1 VRSPLTIKPV
11 TPIRK
16 FGSPSRLIPGAQAS
30 SGAVPR
36 KKSSSATVDGRFWG
50 WQDHDG
56 LGEPRKRHFAEVL
69 AETLFPRLSV
79 HGQRWNLA
87 RQVSGDFFLII
98 FGFAAVGRLIV
109 LLEFAIHHDP
119 AALLRPE
126 PFPTA
131 GPGLLLLYG
140 ALFTLLGFSEHLYH
154 PETVQAPLREQLVL
168 GKVLFWSAAL
178 VVMAVGW
185 SGPHLISL
193 TTVAASAP
201 LNFLIMVAWR
211 NHWRRVPTLQGQ
223 GRRDVRNVLI
233 IGAGKTGRELASHMG
248 EDLAGKRVV
257 MGFLDEDEPIGGDV
271 HGRVADF
278 ARIARTDFVDE
289 IILTAPQQP
298 ELARRVIREAR
309 RNQIDVKVVPDLF
322 GFEPDDPLV
331 FEQFGNIPVLTLRE
345 ERMPVFSLFLK
356 RVVDTLTAAMALAF
370 TAPLLM
376 IIALVIK
383 LESPGPVLYQAQRVG
398 LKGRRFRCYKF
409 RTMSAGADKLKE
421 HLRMQNERQGPF
433 FKMTDDPRITRAGR
447 FLRRYSL
454 DELPQLWNVVRGEMS
469 LVGPR
474 PHPLDDFERY
484 DLGDLQRLDVP
495 PGLTGLWQVT
505 ARRDPSFER
514 GLALDLEYIRSWSL
528 WRDLQILYKTVSVVL
543 HGSGV

>member
-1 VRSPLTIKPV
+1 VRSPLTIKAA

-16 FGSPSRLIPGAQAS
+16 LASPSRLIPGAQAS
-30 SGAVPR
+30 NVSVKR
-36 KKSSSATVDGRFWG
+36 KKSSSATVDGRFWE
-50 WQDHDG
+50 WQGSDG
-56 LGEPRKRHFAEVL
+56 LGQPRKRHLTEVL
-69 AETLFPRLSV
+69 ADVLFPRLSV
-79 HGQRWNLA
+79 HGQHGNLA
-87 RQVSGDFFLII
+87 RQVAADFFLII
-98 FGFAAVGRLIV
+98 FGFAAVGHLIV
-109 LLEFAIHHDP
+109 LVEFAIHHDP

-140 ALFTLLGFSEHLYH
+140 ALFTLLGFSERLYH
-154 PETVQAPLREQLVL
+154 PETIQVPQREQLVL

-178 VVMAVGW
+178 VVAAVGW

-193 TTVAASAP
+193 TTLAASAP
-201 LNFLIMVAWR
+201 LNFLIMLAWR
-211 NHWRRVPTLQGQ
+211 NHWRRVPAQSAKV
-223 GRRDVRNVLI
+223 GRDMRNVLI
-233 IGAGKTGRELASHMG
+233 VGAGKVGRELAAHMSR
-248 EDLAGKRVV
+248 DLACKCVV
-257 MGFLDEDEPIGGDV
+257 MGFLDENKPAGGDV
-271 HGRVADF
+271 HGGVEDL
-278 ARIARTDFVDE
+278 ARILRADFVDE

-298 ELARRVIREAR
+298 EVARRIIREAR

-331 FEQFGNIPVLTLRE
+331 FERFGNIPVLTLRE
-345 ERMPVFSLFLK
+345 ERLPIFCLFLK
-356 RVVDTLTAAMALAF
+356 RAVDAVTAAAALAF
-370 TAPLLM
+370 AAPLLT
-376 IIALVIK
+376 IIALAIK
-383 LESPGPVLYQAQRVG
+383 LESTGPVLYQAQRVG

-409 RTMSAGADKLKE
+409 RTMSVDADKLKD
-421 HLRMQNERQGPF
+421 HLRAHNQRQGPF
-433 FKMTDDPRITRAGR
+433 FKMVDDPRITRAGR

-484 DLGDLQRLDVP
+484 DLGDLQRLNVP

-514 GLALDLEYIRSWSL
+514 GLALDLEYIRNWTL
-528 WRDLQILYKTVSVVL
+528 WRDLQILCKTVSVVL
-543 HGSGV
+543 RGSGV

>member
-1 VRSPLTIKPV
+1 MRSPVTIRPV

-16 FGSPSRLIPGAQAS
+16 FAFPSRLIPGAQRS
-30 SGAVPR
+30 IDGATR
-36 KKSSSATVDGRFWG
+36 RKSSSATLDGRFWG
-50 WQDHDG
+50 WQGQND
-56 LGEPRKRHFAEVL
+56 LGEARKPHFFLVL
-69 AETLFPRLSV
+69 AEALFPRLSV

-87 RQVSGDFFLII
+87 WQVAADFFLII
-98 FGFAAVGRLIV
+98 FGFAAIGHLAV
-109 LLEFAIHHDP
+109 LLEFALRHDP
-119 AALLRPE
+119 AVLLRPE
-126 PFPTA
+126 TFPTA

-140 ALFTLLGFSEHLYH
+140 ALFTLLGFSERLYH
-154 PETVQAPLREQLVL
+154 PETVQVPQRERMVL
-168 GKVLFWSAAL
+168 AKVVFWSAAL
-178 VVMAVGW
+178 VVTAVGW

-193 TTVAASAP
+193 TAVAASAP
-201 LNFLIMVAWR
+201 LNFLIMLAWR
-211 NHWRRVPTLQGQ
+211 NYWRPVQGQ
-223 GRRDVRNVLI
+223 TRSQRNVRNVLI
-233 IGAGKTGRELASHMG
+233 IGAGMVGRELAAHLSQ
-248 EDLAGKRVV
+248 DLTGRHVL
-257 MGFLDEDEPIGGDV
+257 MGFLDEDEPVGGEV
-271 HGRVADF
+271 KGRVEDLS
-278 ARIARTDFVDE
+278 RIVRTDFVDE
-289 IILTAPQQP
+289 IILTTPQQP
-298 ELARRVIREAR
+298 DVARRVIREAR

-331 FEQFGNIPVLTLRE
+331 FEKIGNIPVLTLRE
-345 ERMPVFSLFLK
+345 ERLPTFFLFLK
-356 RVVDTLTAAMALAF
+356 RTVDTVIAATALVFA
-370 TAPLLM
+370 APLLT

-383 LESPGPVLYQAQRVG
+383 LESPGPVLYQAPRVG

-409 RTMSAGADKLKE
+409 RTMSADADQLKDR
-421 HLRMQNERQGPF
+421 LRARNQRQGPF
-433 FKMTDDPRITRAGR
+433 FKIADDPRITRAGR

-514 GLALDLEYIRSWSL
+514 GLALDLEYIRSWTL
-528 WRDLQILYKTVSVVL
+528 WRDFQILYKTVAVVL

>member
-1 VRSPLTIKPV
+1 VRSPLKIEPV

-16 FGSPSRLIPGAQAS
+16 FVSPSRLIPGAHAS
-30 SGAVPR
+30 TGGAPR

-50 WQDHDG
+50 WQGRDSVG
-56 LGEPRKRHFAEVL
+56 QARKRHLSEVVAE
-69 AETLFPRLSV
+69 ALFPRLSV
-79 HGQRWNLA
+79 HGRRWNLT
-87 RQVSGDFFLII
+87 RQVSADFFLII
-98 FGFAAVGRLIV
+98 FGFAAVGHLIE
-109 LLEFAIHHDP
+109 LLEFAVRHDP
-119 AALLRPE
+119 ATLLRPE

-140 ALFTLLGFSEHLYH
+140 ALFTLLGFSERLYH
-154 PETVQAPLREQLVL
+154 PETIQAPHREQLVL
-168 GKVLFWSAAL
+168 GKVVFWSAAL
-178 VVMAVGW
+178 VVMAVRW

-193 TTVAASAP
+193 TTLAASAP

-211 NHWRRVPTLQGQ
+211 NHWRRVPARQAQSG
-223 GRRDVRNVLI
+223 RDVRNVLI
-233 IGAGKTGRELASHMG
+233 IGAGKAGRELAAHMA
-248 EDLAGKRVV
+248 DDPACRRVV

-271 HGRVADF
+271 HGRVEDL

-289 IILTAPQQP
+289 IILTAPQRP
-298 ELARRVIREAR
+298 EVARQVIREAR
-309 RNQIDVKVVPDLF
+309 HNQIDVKVVPDLF

-331 FEQFGNIPVLTLRE
+331 FETFGNIPVLTLRE

-356 RVVDTLTAAMALAF
+356 RAVDTVTAAAALAF
-370 TAPLLM
+370 IAPLLT

-383 LESPGPVLYQAQRVG
+383 LESTGPVLYQAERAG
-398 LKGRRFRCYKF
+398 MKGRRFRCYKF
-409 RTMSAGADKLKE
+409 RTMRVGADELKE
-421 HLRMQNERQGPF
+421 HLRTQNERQGPF
-433 FKMTDDPRITRAGR
+433 FKIADDPRITRAGR

-505 ARRDPSFER
+505 ARHDPSFER
-514 GLALDLEYIRSWSL
+514 GLALDLEYIRSWTL
-528 WRDLQILYKTVSVVL
+528 WRDFQILYKTVSVVL

>member
-1 VRSPLTIKPV
+1 VRPSQTIKPA
-11 TPIRK
+11 TPIRQ
-16 FGSPSRLIPGAQAS
+16 FAFPSRLIPGAQA
-30 SGAVPR
+30 AVGGIPR
-36 KKSSSATVDGRFWG
+36 KKSSSGTVDGRFWECPG
-50 WQDHDG
+50 PAR
-56 LGEPRKRHFAEVL
+56 LGESRKRHFSEVL
-69 AETLFPRLSV
+69 AEAVFPRLSI

-87 RQVSGDFFLII
+87 RQVSADFFLII
-98 FGFAAVGRLIV
+98 LGFAAVGHLIV
-109 LLEFAIHHDP
+109 LVEFAVYHDP

-131 GPGLLLLYG
+131 GPGLLFLYG
-140 ALFTLLGFSEHLYH
+140 ALFTLLGFSERLYH
-154 PETVQAPLREQLVL
+154 PETIQVPQREQLVL
-168 GKVLFWSAAL
+168 GKVLFWSATL
-178 VVMAVGW
+178 VVAAVGW

-193 TTVAASAP
+193 TTLAASAP
-201 LNFLIMVAWR
+201 LNFLIMLAWR
-211 NHWRRVPTLQGQ
+211 NHWRRGPVQPAQNG
-223 GRRDVRNVLI
+223 RDVRNVLI
-233 IGAGKTGRELASHMG
+233 IGAGTLGRKLAAHMS
-248 EDLAGKRVV
+248 EDPACKRVV

-271 HGRVADF
+271 HGRVEDLT
-278 ARIARTDFVDE
+278 RIVRSDFVDE
-289 IILTAPQQP
+289 IILTASRQP
-298 ELARRVIREAR
+298 DLARRVIREAR
-309 RNQIDVKVVPDLF
+309 RNQIDVKVVPELF

-331 FEQFGNIPVLTLRE
+331 FEKFGSIPVLTLRE
-345 ERMPVFSLFLK
+345 EHMPVFSMFLK
-356 RVVDTLTAAMALAF
+356 RTVDAVSATAALAL
-370 TAPLLM
+370 TAPLLT

-409 RTMSAGADKLKE
+409 RTMDAGADKLKE
-421 HLRMQNERQGPF
+421 HLRTRNERHGPC
-433 FKMTDDPRITRAGR
+433 FKMADDPRITRAGR

-454 DELPQLWNVVRGEMS
+454 DELPQLWNVVCGEMS

-514 GLALDLEYIRSWSL
+514 GLALDLEYIRSWTL
-528 WRDLQILYKTVSVVL
+528 WRDFQILYKTVSVVL